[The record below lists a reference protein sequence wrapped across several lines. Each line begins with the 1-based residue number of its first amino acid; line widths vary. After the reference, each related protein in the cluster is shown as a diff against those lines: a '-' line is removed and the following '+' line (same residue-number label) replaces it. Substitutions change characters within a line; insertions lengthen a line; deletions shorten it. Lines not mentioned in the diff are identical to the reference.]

1 MSDASHFTFH
11 VSLKLCGIMM
21 AKSVI
26 KQLNYYFDLR
36 FLVKFIVLFL
46 VFYYVN
52 IFFVQLTLPG
62 KWHSDFFV
70 EHLNYIGWLTGSL
83 THTANF
89 ITHTLGLDTI
99 VEGNDKLSLVQ
110 GPRVIVK
117 WECIGLGIMSFWLA
131 FVLAQG
137 ISLKRKILLGFGGV
151 FVVWFMNC
159 CRIALLVF
167 ALDRNLKPWKKN
179 LTLIGGINHH
189 DLFNYACYAV
199 ILLSIFIYYKVSA
212 KKDHPAKSTGTMS
225 GVERETVEVNGQ

>member
-1 MSDASHFTFH
+1 
-11 VSLKLCGIMM
+11 MM

-36 FLVKFIVLFL
+36 FLLKFISFFL

-89 ITHTLGLDTI
+89 ITHTLGLNTI
-99 VEGNDKLSLVQ
+99 VEGNDKLALVQ
-110 GPRVIVK
+110 GPRVVVK
-117 WECIGLGIMSFWLA
+117 WQCIGLGIISFWLA
-131 FVLAQG
+131 FVLAQD
-137 ISLKRKILLGFGGV
+137 IRLRKKLLLGLAGALA
-151 FVVWFMNC
+151 VWFMNC

-199 ILLSIFIYYKVSA
+199 ILLLIFVYYRVSA
-212 KKDHPAKSTGTMS
+212 KKDQPEKSAGAVS
-225 GVERETVEVNGQ
+225 GGKRETVKVNGQ

>member
-1 MSDASHFTFH
+1 
-11 VSLKLCGIMM
+11 MM

-36 FLVKFIVLFL
+36 FLLKFISFFL

-89 ITHTLGLDTI
+89 ITHTLGLNTI
-99 VEGNDKLSLVQ
+99 VEGNDKLALAQ
-110 GPRVIVK
+110 GPRVVVK
-117 WECIGLGIMSFWLA
+117 WQCIGLGIISFWLA
-131 FVLAQG
+131 FVLAQD
-137 ISLKRKILLGFGGV
+137 IRLKKKLLLGLAGTLA
-151 FVVWFMNC
+151 VWFMNC

-189 DLFNYACYAV
+189 DLFNYGCYAV
-199 ILLSIFIYYKVSA
+199 ILFSIFIYYKISVKKGQAGKSA
-212 KKDHPAKSTGTMS
+212 GAVLGGK
-225 GVERETVEVNGQ
+225 RETAK

>member
-1 MSDASHFTFH
+1 MT
-11 VSLKLCGIMM
+11 V
-21 AKSVI
+21 KSVI

-36 FLVKFIVLFL
+36 FLVIFISLFL

-70 EHLNYIGWLTGSL
+70 AHFNYIGWLTASL

-89 ITHTLGLDTI
+89 ITHTIGLNSH
-99 VEGNDKLSLVQ
+99 VESNNILALEQ
-110 GPRVIVK
+110 GLRVIVK

-131 FVLAQG
+131 FVLAQRM
-137 ISLKRKILLGFGGV
+137 SLKRKVLLGLGGI

-159 CRIALLVF
+159 CRIGLLLV
-167 ALDRNLKPWKKN
+167 ALEHNLKPWKKK

-189 DLFNYACYAV
+189 DLFNYGCYAV
-199 ILLSIFIYYKVSA
+199 ILLLIFIYYKVST
-212 KKDHPAKSTGTMS
+212 KKAQPEKSNRTLSNMRG
-225 GVERETVEVNGQ
+225 GR